1 MEQDNRV
8 IDDIAAAKIKLL
20 LEAERNAANTMP
32 PGLASNNS
40 GGSTLANLL
49 NPSLF
54 RGGPAAR
61 GMAGRVLRPGIE
73 AEDSLLNRTMSGPGQ
88 VARNLGGSVLA
99 GLLGTPGDLNAMFPK
114 PLQGALP
121 LPTSEQLQDKFGV
134 EANRPESFVGLVGAP
149 DPMDLARAGGKG
161 LLAMTLFHG
170 TPHKFDRFALDK
182 IGTGEGAQAY
192 GHGLYFAENPGVA
205 RSYQS
210 DLADTVKF
218 DGIDIDVNSLSMDDP
233 VRQAVSSLRGR
244 SGDKDAAIRGLR
256 EWADSVEDGST
267 HRAAADWIEQN
278 KDRIDAGGHLYEVD
292 IPDETVDKMLDWDAP
307 LSEQPEIARKAV
319 EKAIADSPIK
329 NRGRGLNIEFSK
341 WAYDKGLDAQKP
353 TQEMLS
359 RYKAETGVEPHLWK
373 QNNPDPTGQEI
384 YNWMRLQNDTAEGAS
399 NALNEAGIPGIR
411 YFDGQSR
418 VTGIPR
424 KKVIS
429 NFLDEL
435 PEDAEFDEVMELVG
449 TGHFSKAQDDVLRAL
464 DADDWLGF
472 DYPSQAINE
481 AFGPNLVSNFDPSPK
496 LVKAISNTVEPDATR
511 NIVVFNPDDITSVK
525 RDGELVWENRLGVKG
540 EGPRQ

>member
-20 LEAERNAANTMP
+20 LEAERNAANAMP

-88 VARNLGGSVLA
+88 VARNLGGSALA
-99 GLLGTPGDLNAMFPK
+99 GLLGVPGDLNAMFPK

-205 RSYQS
+205 EHYKGFSLSEVEVEGWSPVMGDGRIPTPAQRVDAYQMAQAEIA
-210 DLADTVKF
+210 DHGIEGAVAKYEGNDGPIGQLIRLLAD
-218 DGIDIDVNSLSMDDP
+218 GAE
-233 VRQAVSSLRGR
+233 VRKT
-244 SGDKDAAIRGLR
+244 D
-256 EWADSVEDGST
+256 
-267 HRAAADWIEQN
+267 
-278 KDRIDAGGHLYEVD
+278 GHLYEVD
-292 IPDETVDKMLDWDAP
+292 IPDEITDRMLDWDAP

-384 YNWMRLQNDTAEGAS
+384 YNWMRLQNDQTAEGAS

-418 VTGIPR
+418 TAG
-424 KKVIS
+424 
-429 NFLDEL
+429 E
-435 PEDAEFDEVMELVG
+435 G
-449 TGHFSKAQDDVLRAL
+449 
-464 DADDWLGF
+464 
-472 DYPSQAINE
+472 
-481 AFGPNLVSNFDPSPK
+481 
-496 LVKAISNTVEPDATR
+496 TR

-525 RDGELVWENRLGVKG
+525 RDGELVWENRSGIR
-540 EGPRQ
+540 PD